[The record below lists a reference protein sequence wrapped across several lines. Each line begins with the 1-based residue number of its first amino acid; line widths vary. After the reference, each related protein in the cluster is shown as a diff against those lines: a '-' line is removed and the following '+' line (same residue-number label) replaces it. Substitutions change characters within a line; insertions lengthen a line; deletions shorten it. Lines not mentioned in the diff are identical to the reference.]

1 MEIIGLILGIIF
13 GTLIG
18 ASLIEIDVKQTKEV
32 NNILRATI
40 NELEKELDGAKDKI
54 SYRDNFIKDY
64 QKEHEILLNNAS
76 KLRAKIVDLENNI
89 ELLTNNLSNKNKEL
103 ISDDQSEN

>member
-18 ASLIEIDVKQTKEV
+18 ASLIEIYVKQTKEV
-32 NNILRATI
+32 KNILRATI

-54 SYRDNFIKDY
+54 SYRDNLIKDY

-76 KLRAKIVDLENNI
+76 ELRAKIVELENNI
-89 ELLTNNLSNKNKEL
+89 ELLTNNLSDKNKEL